1 MCIRDRADRK
11 QIVSVKE
18 DDTVLIAYNRMRNS
32 DFSQLPVLDNDKLVG
47 IINEDDIFNYCFD
60 NKDGFSHKIANA
72 MSSDLPKVDCKA
84 SISDLS
90 SVLRKTNFAM
100 IMEGETFIGIVTKV
114 DVLAYIKNNS

>member
-1 MCIRDRADRK
+1 
-11 QIVSVKE
+11 
-18 DDTVLIAYNRMRNS
+18 
-32 DFSQLPVLDNDKLVG
+32 
-47 IINEDDIFNYCFD
+47 
-60 NKDGFSHKIANA
+60 

-90 SVLRKTNFAM
+90 SVLSKDNFAM